1 MLLGIVSD
9 LHCNI
14 QGLDKALELM
24 GDVDQVLCLGDTI
37 YEYRFSNEVI
47 ARLIEIGNMFS
58 R

>member
-37 YEYRFSNEVI
+37 YELS
-47 ARLIEIGNMFS
+47 LIHIC
-58 R
+58 RTV